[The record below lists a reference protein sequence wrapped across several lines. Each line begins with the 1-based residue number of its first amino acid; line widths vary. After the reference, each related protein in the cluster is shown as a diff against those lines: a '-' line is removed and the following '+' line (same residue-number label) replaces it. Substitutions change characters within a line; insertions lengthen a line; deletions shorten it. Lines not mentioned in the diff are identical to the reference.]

1 MQAGGERKWLNCT
14 LSEFTRENSNGRQIN
29 MELDRLLMPERN
41 LLAFPPGLLRL
52 GCFRL
57 ALTVAGAAA
66 LRSGPHEV
74 LFTRDAAAP
83 NNRREEQQRQ
93 EQIGKRPSHSF
104 QAIRSS
110 VAAMPWG
117 IVATGHPKQ

>member
-1 MQAGGERKWLNCT
+1 MQAGGECKWLNCA
-14 LSEFTRENSNGRQIN
+14 LDEFTWENSNGRQIN

-104 QAIRSS
+104 QAIRSQRRRDALGYCCNGS
-110 VAAMPWG
+110 
-117 IVATGHPKQ
+117 H